1 MKRLFDDPA
10 LPFDLRA
17 ELREDLQR
25 SRRAGADYD
34 ALAKLPLLHS
44 ALSDASLQ
52 PGATPTS
59 ASERMLD
66 ARRPSW
72 PRLHVAPWTWKL
84 ALLVTV
90 GGASMLA
97 AWPAQ
102 REPRLSQSALTQ
114 QPTDAPAM
122 QPPPSAREVEAPAKT
137 STPAGTAEPVGAPT
151 LTLVDEPAPVALAAP
166 VARPSA
172 RSSRREI
179 AQLQRIRA
187 LLERDPTAA
196 YRLAQRSEQEY
207 PHGLL
212 SEERQALQ
220 VLALAKTGA
229 TEAAARKAQQFFARY
244 PESPMRER
252 LESALKK

>member
-1 MKRLFDDPA
+1 

-17 ELREDLQR
+17 ELRDDLQR

-44 ALSDASLQ
+44 ALSEASLQ
-52 PGATPTS
+52 PGTTPTS
-59 ASERMLD
+59 PSERMLD
-66 ARRPSW
+66 ARRLSW

-90 GGASMLA
+90 GGTSMLA
-97 AWPAQ
+97 AWPAH
-102 REPRLSQSALTQ
+102 REPRLSQPALTQ
-114 QPTDAPAM
+114 QPTDVPAT
-122 QPPPSAREVEAPAKT
+122 QPPIAREAEPPAKT
-137 STPAGTAEPVGAPT
+137 STPNGTDGPVGAPT
-151 LTLVDEPAPVALAAP
+151 RTIVDEPAPVALTAP

-187 LLERDPTAA
+187 LLERDPAA
-196 YRLAQRSEQEY
+196 ACRLAQRSEQEY
-207 PHGLL
+207 PLGLL

-229 TEAAARKAQQFFARY
+229 TEAAARKARQFFARY

-252 LESALKK
+252 LESALNK